1 MKSLIRLSHYFPAV
15 LLVIV
20 IVTSCSK
27 NGSSNTNPNNPD
39 STKNTVSATTNI
51 TAKPWKYDTSGL
63 DTNNDGKIDQGGDTT
78 IVPLCERDDLY
89 TFNTDNTGS
98 VNTGSK
104 HCTVGEAQTTA
115 FTWSLSSD
123 NKTLKASFNPIL
135 QEGVTIQ
142 TLDSLHLS
150 VYRDSTVLGVTYRYV
165 VQLKH

>member
-1 MKSLIRLSHYFPAV
+1 MKSLIRLSPFLPAV

-27 NGSSNTNPNNPD
+27 NSSKPPTATPTHQD
-39 STKNTVSATTNI
+39 STLAITTAI

-63 DTNNDGKIDQGGDTT
+63 DTNNDGKIDIGGDTT
-78 IVPLCERDDLY
+78 VVKLCARDDIY
-89 TFNTDNTGS
+89 TFNTDFTGIWNTG
-98 VNTGSK
+98 TQ

-115 FTWSLSSD
+115 FNWSLSSD

-135 QEGVTIQ
+135 MEGVTV
-142 TLDSLHLS
+142 LEMDSVHFT
-150 VYRDSTVLGVTYRYV
+150 VYRDSAVLGVTYRFI